1 MSLQQLLQSRKIQK
15 HQTSRNELDELRCLV
30 DRDLKD
36 AAIKE
41 LSADRRF
48 AIAYNAVLQLAKMA
62 LACEGLRASSRAGH
76 HATTLEA
83 AELILG
89 ASQRTLIDYFDTCRR
104 MRNQVNY
111 DVAGLASEAQ
121 AEELIEKAKEFRQ
134 AVEQWIKQNH
144 SQLA

>member
-1 MSLQQLLQSRKIQK
+1 M
-15 HQTSRNELDELRCLV
+15 V

-48 AIAYNAVLQLAKMA
+48 AVAYNAVLQQAKIV
-62 LACEGLRASSRAGH
+62 LACEGYRASSKPGH

-83 AELILG
+83 AGLILG
-89 ASQRTLIDYFDTCRR
+89 TQHQALIDYFDTCRR

-111 DVAGLASEAQ
+111 DVAGVASEAE
-121 AEELIEKAKEFRQ
+121 AEELLEKAVEFRDVASRWVQ
-134 AVEQWIKQNH
+134 NNH
-144 SQLA
+144 SHLA